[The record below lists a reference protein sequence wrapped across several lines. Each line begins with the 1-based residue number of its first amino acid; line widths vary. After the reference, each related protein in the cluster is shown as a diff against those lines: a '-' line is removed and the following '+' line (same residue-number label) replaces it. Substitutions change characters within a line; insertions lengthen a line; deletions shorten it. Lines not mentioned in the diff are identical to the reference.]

1 MVVIKALLFAAAVLS
16 CICCLVLHSPESS
29 NLEETVRDASVSLML
44 FVSIFF
50 YVYYVYPSRIENP

>member
-1 MVVIKALLFAAAVLS
+1 MAVIEALPFVAVALS
-16 CICCLVLHSPESS
+16 CIYCLVLHSPGSS
-29 NLEETVRDASVSLML
+29 NQEEKVRDASVSLMA